1 MLTCAPKERSGAAGG
16 LMAMARMIGMT
27 MGAALATIM
36 LDLEGTRG
44 GWTALVVAAVA
55 AGAGF
60 AVSLARLRGGK

>member
-1 MLTCAPKERSGAAGG
+1 MT
-16 LMAMARMIGMT
+16 MARMIGMT